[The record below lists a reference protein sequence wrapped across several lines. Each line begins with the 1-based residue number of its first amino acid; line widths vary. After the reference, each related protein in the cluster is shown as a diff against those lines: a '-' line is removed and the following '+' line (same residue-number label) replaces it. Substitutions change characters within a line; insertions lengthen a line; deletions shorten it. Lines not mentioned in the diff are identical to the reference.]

1 MKVAVMGAGSMG
13 GYFGGMLARAGHDVT
28 LIARGENLAA
38 IRSNGLRMQ
47 TEAGDFTV
55 ACNATDNPADVGP
68 VDLALLTTKTY
79 HNVDAVPAMAPLIGP
94 DTAVLSLQ
102 NGIDSYLPVV
112 QQFPEAIMLPGAAYI
127 EANRLEPGVVQQAGR
142 VVRIVT
148 GGTRGSP
155 PAHSQRAAAICA
167 AFRDAEVDA
176 EASDDIA
183 VTLWTKFLFI
193 ATMAGVT
200 SLAREFVRDL
210 LPRPEWRKII
220 RACLEEIET
229 AGRASGVN
237 LADDVVS
244 STFDYMDQSRGA
256 MRASMHADLTAG
268 RPLELEALN
277 GAVVRAGEAA
287 GVPHPHQRRNLRRP
301 ETLRGRQSHVN
312 WLKLSPE
319 QFPGETGLAN
329 DRGQRSRRY
338 VRAGS

>member
-55 ACNATDNPADVGP
+55 PCSATDRPADVGP

-79 HNVDAVPAMAPLIGP
+79 HNVNAVPAMAPLIGSN
-94 DTAVLSLQ
+94 TAVLSLQ

-112 QQFPEAIMLPGAAYI
+112 EQFPNAVTLPGAAYI
-127 EANRLEPGVVQQAGR
+127 EANRLGPGVVQQAGR
-142 VVRIVT
+142 VVRVVT

-155 PAHSQRAAAICA
+155 PEHGERAAAVCA
-167 AFRDAEVDA
+167 AFVDAEVEA
-176 EASDDIA
+176 EASDDIDVA
-183 VTLWTKFLFI
+183 LWSKFLFI

-210 LPRPEWRKII
+210 LPRPEWRKIV

-237 LADDVVS
+237 LAPDVVDS
-244 STFDYMDQSRGA
+244 AFDYMDQSRGA
-256 MRASMHADLTAG
+256 MRASMHADLVAG

-287 GVPHPHQRRNLRRP
+287 DVPTPIND
-301 ETLRGRQSHVN
+301 VIYAA
-312 WLKLSPE
+312 LKPYVSGSP
-319 QFPGETGLAN
+319 
-329 DRGQRSRRY
+329 
-338 VRAGS
+338 

>member
-28 LIARGENLAA
+28 LIARGENLDA

-55 ACNATDNPADVGP
+55 PCSTTDRPDDVGP

-79 HNVDAVPAMAPLIGP
+79 HNVDAVPAMAPLIGA

-112 QQFPEAIMLPGAAYI
+112 ERFPDAIMLPGAAYI
-127 EANRLEPGVVQQAGR
+127 EANRLGPGVFQQAGR
-142 VVRIVT
+142 VVRVVT
-148 GGTRGSP
+148 GGAKGSP
-155 PAHSQRAAAICA
+155 PEHTQRAAAICA
-167 AFRDAEVDA
+167 AFRDAEVEA
-176 EASDDIA
+176 EASDDIEVA
-183 VTLWTKFLFI
+183 LWTKFLFI

-210 LPRPEWRKII
+210 LPRPEWRKIV
-220 RACLEEIET
+220 RTCLEEIET

-237 LADDVVS
+237 LADDVVA

-256 MRASMHADLTAG
+256 MRASMHADLVAG

-287 GVPHPHQRRNLRRP
+287 GVPTPIND
-301 ETLRGRQSHVN
+301 VIYAA
-312 WLKLSPE
+312 LKPYVSGSP
-319 QFPGETGLAN
+319 
-329 DRGQRSRRY
+329 
-338 VRAGS
+338 

>member
-28 LIARGENLAA
+28 LIARGENLDA
-38 IRSNGLRMQ
+38 IRRDGLQMR

-55 ACNATDNPADVGP
+55 SCAATDNPADVGP

-79 HNVDAVPAMAPLIGP
+79 HNVDAVPAMTPLIGA
-94 DTAVLSLQ
+94 DTVVLSLQ

-112 QQFPEAIMLPGAAYI
+112 QQFPDAIMLPGAAYI
-127 EANRLEPGVVQQAGR
+127 EANRLGPGVFQQAGR
-142 VVRIVT
+142 VVRVVT

-155 PAHSQRAAAICA
+155 AAHGQRAEEICA
-167 AFRDAEVDA
+167 AFRDAEVEA

-193 ATMAGVT
+193 ATMAGTT

-220 RACLEEIET
+220 RACLEEIEA

-237 LADDVVS
+237 LADDVVG

-256 MRASMHADLTAG
+256 MRASMHADLVAG

-287 GVPHPHQRRNLRRP
+287 GVATPINDVIYAALKPYAAG
-301 ETLRGRQSHVN
+301 RG
-312 WLKLSPE
+312 
-319 QFPGETGLAN
+319 
-329 DRGQRSRRY
+329 
-338 VRAGS
+338 

>member
-38 IRSNGLRMQ
+38 IRANGLRMH

-55 ACNATDNPADVGP
+55 PCNATDNPAAVGP

-112 QQFPEAIMLPGAAYI
+112 QQFPDAIMLPGAAYI

-155 PAHSQRAAAICA
+155 PAHSQRAAAVCA
-167 AFRDAEVDA
+167 AFRDAEVAA

-256 MRASMHADLTAG
+256 MRASMHADLMAG

-287 GVPHPHQRRNLRRP
+287 GVPTPINDVIYA
-301 ETLRGRQSHVN
+301 TLKPSADGDTAS
-312 WLKLSPE
+312 
-319 QFPGETGLAN
+319 FG
-329 DRGQRSRRY
+329 
-338 VRAGS
+338 

>member
-55 ACNATDNPADVGP
+55 PCSATDRPAEVGP

-79 HNVDAVPAMAPLIGP
+79 HNVDAVPAMAPLIGSN
-94 DTAVLSLQ
+94 TAVLSLQ

-112 QQFPEAIMLPGAAYI
+112 EQFPNAVMLPGAAYI
-127 EANRLEPGVVQQAGR
+127 EANRLGPGVVQQAGR
-142 VVRIVT
+142 VVRVVT

-155 PAHSQRAAAICA
+155 PEHGERAAAVCA
-167 AFRDAEVDA
+167 AFRDAEVEA
-176 EASDDIA
+176 EASDDIEIA
-183 VTLWTKFLFI
+183 LWTKFLFI
-193 ATMAGVT
+193 ATMAGIT

-210 LPRPEWRKII
+210 LPRPEWRKIV

-237 LADDVVS
+237 LAPDVVD

-256 MRASMHADLTAG
+256 MRASMHADLVAG

-287 GVPHPHQRRNLRRP
+287 GVPTPIND
-301 ETLRGRQSHVN
+301 VIYAA
-312 WLKLSPE
+312 LKP
-319 QFPGETGLAN
+319 
-329 DRGQRSRRY
+329 Y
-338 VRAGS
+338 VSGNP

>member
-38 IRSNGLRMQ
+38 IRSDGLRMH
-47 TEAGDFTV
+47 TESGDFTV
-55 ACNATDNPADVGP
+55 PCSATDRPADVGP

-79 HNVDAVPAMAPLIGP
+79 HNVDAVPAMAPLIGSN
-94 DTAVLSLQ
+94 TAVLSLQ

-112 QQFPEAIMLPGAAYI
+112 EQFPDAIMLPGAAYI
-127 EANRLEPGVVQQAGR
+127 EASRLEPGVVQQAGR

-155 PAHSQRAAAICA
+155 PQRLERAAEICA
-167 AFRDAEVDA
+167 AFRDAEVEA
-176 EASDDIA
+176 EASDDIEVA
-183 VTLWTKFLFI
+183 LWTKFLFI

-210 LPRPEWRKII
+210 LPRPEWRKIV

-237 LADDVVS
+237 LAPDVVD

-256 MRASMHADLTAG
+256 MRASMHADLVAG

-277 GAVVRAGEAA
+277 GAVVRAGESA
-287 GVPHPHQRRNLRRP
+287 GVPTPIND
-301 ETLRGRQSHVN
+301 VIYAA
-312 WLKLSPE
+312 LKP
-319 QFPGETGLAN
+319 
-329 DRGQRSRRY
+329 Y
-338 VRAGS
+338 VSGNP